1 MKILFLVTLLSLS
14 FASISAQT
22 DSLRLP
28 PYQRYPKSIP
38 LKLLLTDSSTY
49 FTKESLAKKKP
60 VLIMLFSPDCNHCQQ
75 ETEEMIK
82 HIESLKNIQIVM
94 ATTQPFPMMK
104 EFYIKYGLARFNNI
118 IVGREEN
125 FTLPVYYDI
134 RNYPFFAF
142 YDRKKE
148 LITGIEGSVGID
160 KIMATFGKEL

>member
-1 MKILFLVTLLSLS
+1 MKNLIVVILLSLS
-14 FASISAQT
+14 VVTASAQA
-22 DSLRLP
+22 DSLQLP

-49 FTKESLAKKKP
+49 FTKENLAKKKP
-60 VLIMLFSPDCNHCQQ
+60 VLIMLFSPDCSHCQH

-82 HIESLKNIQIVM
+82 HIEALKNVQIVM

-104 EFYIKYGLARFNNI
+104 EFYIKYGLDRFKNI

-142 YDRKKE
+142 YNRKKE